1 MEDVDKDWMMI
12 RMVDGWVFLLVPAH
26 PDSPGQRAVQRLLLL
41 YSGIKGNE
49 RADMEA
55 RQAVKEIVNGKIEAP
70 ACVSVADAYKT
81 SAEIAN

>member
-1 MEDVDKDWMMI
+1 MVTKIVKI
-12 RMVDGWVFLLVPAH
+12 RGH
-26 PDSPGQRAVQRLLLL
+26 
-41 YSGIKGNE
+41 SGIKGNE
-49 RADMEA
+49 RADREARQSDREA